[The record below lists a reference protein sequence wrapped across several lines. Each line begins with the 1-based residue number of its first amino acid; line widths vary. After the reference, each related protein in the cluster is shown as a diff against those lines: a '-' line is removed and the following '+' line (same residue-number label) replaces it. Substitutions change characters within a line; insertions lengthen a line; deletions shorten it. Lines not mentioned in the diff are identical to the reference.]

1 MHLQNRYP
9 KIIFFLLIG
18 SWIHQWASLSTF
30 ITIDF
35 SNFNFDWIL
44 KNRNLLILV
53 LPLNLI
59 FFFSLKKKTDINLI
73 IFFFL
78 LIAYSI
84 GTINYQLNLPSLD
97 ANELATLEY
106 YKIFKDIYRSKSI
119 LQITFLLNIFLA
131 ILVVNNISVMG
142 KVDYLKILIA
152 INLIILFIIVF
163 LVYFQRGSLSTN
175 PSYTLSIFGSNR
187 YITSN
192 GISRTLMIIFIFVF
206 SKAIFS
212 ETKLRYF
219 LFLICMIASY
229 LIISNEGRLNF
240 ICLIIA
246 IFLILFLSKFKIK
259 KTFSILTFVLLIP
272 LFFTIL
278 MKGVLGNL
286 IHQHNKDKELLYSS
300 PIILMDKI
308 KENLKPNEEKVLVI
322 ENIEKTIDQLNLII
336 DKETSSVSDEEKIIV
351 IESIKKKLN
360 KLNLIIDKET
370 GSVSDE
376 EKVLVIE
383 SIKKKFDQ
391 LNLIIDK
398 ETDPSSNFN
407 VQTIFSDIKK
417 NRLFGFQGELRGQSL
432 KKRSITGLNFNRI
445 LNDDCADVYGGSGTF
460 IKMLNIIS
468 TGRVKKWQCALFI
481 IIDNK
486 SYLGKGPEY
495 DRVALNV
502 ANIVK
507 DITVIVKRVP
517 QFKTKVLAQG
527 EDVANG
533 AIYAILCGGLL
544 AFICYILIILRF
556 VNLFLKF
563 MINKEKK
570 NLIKDHFF
578 LGSIITVGY
587 LIGRSFMENGFS
599 AYGIDL
605 LVLIPCYVYVFD
617 KFNSSKNIRQKP

>member
-35 SNFNFDWIL
+35 SNFNFDWLL
-44 KNRNLLILV
+44 KNRNILILV
-53 LPLNLI
+53 FPLNLI
-59 FFFSLKKKTDINLI
+59 FFFLLKKKTDINLI

-84 GTINYQLNLPSLD
+84 GTINYQLNLPNLD

-175 PSYTLSIFGSNR
+175 PSYVLSIFGSNR

-246 IFLILFLSKFKIK
+246 IFLILFLSKFTIK

-278 MKGVLGNL
+278 MKGFLGSL
-286 IHQHNKDKELLYSS
+286 IHQHNKDKELLYSF
-300 PIILMDKI
+300 PIILVDKI
-308 KENLKPNEEKVLVI
+308 KENLKPNKEK
-322 ENIEKTIDQLNLII
+322 N
-336 DKETSSVSDEEKIIV
+336 
-351 IESIKKKLN
+351 
-360 KLNLIIDKET
+360 
-370 GSVSDE
+370 
-376 EKVLVIE
+376 LVIE
-383 SIKKKFDQ
+383 SKKEKLEQ

-398 ETDPSSNFN
+398 ETDPSSKFN
-407 VQTIFSDIKK
+407 IQTIISDIKK

-432 KKRSITGLNFNRI
+432 KKSSITGLNFNRI
-445 LNDDCADVYGGSGTF
+445 LNDDCADVYGDSGTF
-460 IKMLNIIS
+460 IKKLNIIS

-507 DITVIVKRVP
+507 DITVIVNRVV

-533 AIYAILCGGLL
+533 AIYAILSGGLL

-556 VNLFLKF
+556 INLFLKF

>member
-59 FFFSLKKKTDINLI
+59 FFFLLKKKTDINLI

-84 GTINYQLNLPSLD
+84 GTINYQLNLPNLD

-175 PSYTLSIFGSNR
+175 PSYALSIFGSNR

-246 IFLILFLSKFKIK
+246 IFLILFLSKFTIK

-336 DKETSSVSDEEKIIV
+336 DKET
-351 IESIKKKLN
+351 
-360 KLNLIIDKET
+360 
-370 GSVSDE
+370 
-376 EKVLVIE
+376 
-383 SIKKKFDQ
+383 
-391 LNLIIDK
+391 
-398 ETDPSSNFN
+398 DPSSNFN

-432 KKRSITGLNFNRI
+432 KKSSITGLNFNRI